1 MLWASELSAIV
12 IDDPVTAR
20 PAPAE
25 PVRRTPLTVML
36 VPARVRMPCWRGT
49 PRPLP
54 SSVPPTRVRPRLMV
68 TRSWKVQPVTVRV
81 PPLGVAL
88 TAVWRLAGQLPAGGA
103 GGGARGGGGAT
114 PRGGGRGA

>member
-36 VPARVRMPCWRGT
+36 EPERVRMPCWRGT

-54 SSVPPTRVRPRLMV
+54 SSVPPTRVRLRLMV
-68 TRSWKVQPVTVRV
+68 TRSWKVQPVTLRV

-88 TAVWRLAGQLPAGGA
+88 TAVWRLAGELPGGPGWERA
-103 GGGARGGGGAT
+103 WERPWERG
-114 PRGGGRGA
+114 